1 MFYSNKE
8 WYYFLANICI
18 IPRNLNY
25 EKNIDGAL
33 SVICINSFFNAFL
46 KVSVFWKSNI
56 IKLNSRLQFS
66 IMFKR
71 LRCGFRQTWIDQE
84 KGWSRVLEN
93 YCHLMVTA
101 PSRLQL
107 LRNDIRDS
115 TWWAKE
121 TWIKWSSQVTRQTNK
136 GAKAAT
142 LGGMRLEISIQSY
155 YNII

>member
-71 LRCGFRQTWIDQE
+71 LRCGFRQTWICFL
-84 KGWSRVLEN
+84 WSYMPFLCPSNMTERGNSGHYHREYWLLNDDVYELFSIVLR
-93 YCHLMVTA
+93 HVGTQQIVFL
-101 PSRLQL
+101 
-107 LRNDIRDS
+107 
-115 TWWAKE
+115 
-121 TWIKWSSQVTRQTNK
+121 
-136 GAKAAT
+136 
-142 LGGMRLEISIQSY
+142 
-155 YNII
+155 